1 MEKNKKLIRI
11 HEYEYANDF
20 RRLVE
25 YAAEKYGESTAY
37 IIKNR
42 DSKLKETTY
51 RNISFREHR
60 DDINALAAYF
70 ISKGFGNDPIAI
82 VGKNSYQWATSYFA
96 CLTAGIITVPLD
108 KALPEGELSSSIM
121 RSYAKTLVYDPDLQE
136 TVNAIQSDIG
146 EDVRL
151 ISMSEFEDILSDGRA
166 ILQNVNQDKLF
177 SKIDPDRLAVILFT
191 SGTTSASKAV
201 MLSQSNILQN
211 AYDAVTTE
219 DILHGDVNMAFLPY
233 HHTFGATGQ
242 VVMLYAGVTTAF
254 CDGLKYIQ
262 KNLVEYKVS
271 VFVCVPL
278 LIEAIYKKILAGVK
292 KQKAE
297 KKLAFGIMLTKTLSL
312 AKIDLRRKVFK
323 DIVDQLG
330 GSLRFIISG
339 ASALDPNVIKGLEY
353 FGISVIQGYGLTET
367 APILSAEN
375 MKNRRTG
382 SVGKAMPQVDLKLV
396 DVNSE
401 GIGQIT
407 AKGPNV
413 MLGYFENQEAT
424 DEVIKDG
431 WFYTGDLGYIDK
443 DGYIFIKGR
452 AKNVIVL
459 KNGKNVYP
467 EEIETLI
474 TKLPFVEEVFVF
486 GQEKS
491 ETDLVVTAKIV
502 YKPDYLEEHLGVKT
516 HDEIKEVIKNEIDK
530 INETMPQYKHVKR
543 LILTDQPM
551 IKTTTGKVKR
561 FEEIKGM

>member
-42 DSKLKETTY
+42 DNKLKETTY
-51 RNISFREHR
+51 RNISFREHGE
-60 DDINALAAYF
+60 DINALAAYF
-70 ISKGFGNDPIAI
+70 IAKGFGNDPIAI
-82 VGKNSYQWATSYFA
+82 VGKNSYKWATSYFA

-108 KALPEGELSSSIM
+108 KALPEGELASSIM
-121 RSYAKTLVYDPDLQE
+121 RSYAKTLIYDPDLEE
-136 TVNAIQSDIG
+136 TVEAIKAEIG

-151 ISMSEFEDILSDGRA
+151 ISMSEFDAILSEGRDILQS
-166 ILQNVNQDKLF
+166 VNKDKLF
-177 SKIDPDRLAVILFT
+177 SEIDPDKLAVILFT

-201 MLSQSNILQN
+201 MLSQTNILQN

-413 MLGYFENQEAT
+413 MLGYFENRQAT

-502 YKPDYLEEHLGVKT
+502 YKPDYLEEHMGVKT
-516 HDEIKEVIKNEIDK
+516 HDEIKEVIKKEIDK